1 MGYVPAYYV
10 NLIIV
15 LGILVA
21 VVLAFPVLYSQLIA
35 RRIKGRL
42 LGIIT
47 TKDKL
52 LVFKLLKTEVKLG
65 EGEFVQDGE
74 DTWTIVAPKVK
85 LTRYP
90 VMSPKILQGFQQTVP
105 CLLLLRGR
113 TEPLDWENPETG
125 EMSSKELTKV
135 LDPHLMNNLIEGAKE
150 EGAAASMPKSMKT
163 LLTIVAVVCVISL
176 LVVIYIAFKK

>member
-15 LGILVA
+15 LGIA
-21 VVLAFPVLYSQLIA
+21 AATVLAFPVLYSQLIA

-42 LGIIT
+42 LGIII

-52 LVFKLLKTEVKLG
+52 LSFKLLKTTVKLG

-74 DTWTIVAPKVK
+74 DTWIIRAPKVK
-85 LTRYP
+85 LTKYP
-90 VMSPKILQGFQQTVP
+90 VMTPKMLQGFQQTVP

-113 TEPLDWENPETG
+113 TEPLDWEDPESG

-150 EGAAASMPKSMKT
+150 EGSATSAPKSLKT
-163 LLTIVAVVCVISL
+163 LLTIVAAICIISL
-176 LVVIYIAFKK
+176 LVVIYIALKK